1 MRLGTR
7 LQFLVVQTDIS
18 GIELAPRRHRLTA
31 YPAGIATNLAF
42 ASAFALATLAVDRT
56 PRRILAALAL
66 LSLVLGTALCLV
78 FLATV
83 TLPADIALLARS
95 GGARLRPGRPV
106 TQWLDSLAVVLA
118 LGGIHVLWLRTWW
131 RGRRERQRRC

>member
-42 ASAFALATLAVDRT
+42 ASAFALATLAVGGT

-95 GGARLRPGRPV
+95 GARLRPGRPV

-118 LGGIHVLWLRTWW
+118 LGGIHVLWPRTWW

>member
-31 YPAGIATNLAF
+31 YLAGIATNLAF

-83 TLPADIALLARS
+83 ILPADIALLARP
-95 GGARLRPGRPV
+95 GARLRPGRPV
-106 TQWLDSLAVVLA
+106 TQRLDSLAVVLA
-118 LGGIHVLWLRTWW
+118 LGGIHVLWLR
-131 RGRRERQRRC
+131 RERQRRC

>member
-31 YPAGIATNLAF
+31 YLAGIATNLAF
-42 ASAFALATLAVDRT
+42 ASAFALATLAVDGT

-83 TLPADIALLARS
+83 TLPADIALLARP
-95 GGARLRPGRPV
+95 GARLRPGRPV
-106 TQWLDSLAVVLA
+106 TQRLDSLAVVLA